1 MMKPHMPFR
10 QMIRDLR
17 DHPSIRGKLD
27 IAETTG
33 TLGLTAD
40 STGQPGDDCAVLPR
54 EDGYDLFACEGF
66 INAFVQADP
75 WFAGWCGVMVNISDI
90 LSMGGRPRCVTN
102 AIWAPNA
109 EQAQPVLAGMKAAA
123 QAYDV
128 PIVGGHT
135 NLRTE
140 ALQLSVSILGHARA
154 VISSFNAR
162 PGNVLICAV
171 DLRGNYREP
180 FDNWN
185 AALTTPPTALRKAL
199 SILPDIAEG
208 GLVTAGKDISQGG
221 IVGTALMLA
230 EASGVGIDIQLEAVP
245 RPEGVDIAR
254 WLRSFPSFGFLL
266 TANEQDVEE
275 ICAAFTS
282 HGISASACGSVKG
295 GSAVHLTSREDS
307 AAFWDY
313 ARTPYLN
320 LSHQEAQHA

>member
-1 MMKPHMPFR
+1 MKPHIPLR
-10 QMIRDLR
+10 QMVRDLR
-17 DHPSIRGKLD
+17 DHPSVRGKLD
-27 IAETTG
+27 IAHSTA

-40 STGQPGDDCAVLPR
+40 STGQPGDDCAVLPTK
-54 EDGYDLFACEGF
+54 DGYDLFACEGF
-66 INAFVQADP
+66 INAFVEADP

-123 QAYDV
+123 QAYGV

-135 NLRTE
+135 NLRTD
-140 ALQLSVSILGHARA
+140 ALQLSVSILGHASA

-162 PGNVLICAV
+162 PGDVLICAV
-171 DLRGNYREP
+171 DLRGSYREP

-185 AALTTPPTALRKAL
+185 AALTTPPAALRAAL
-199 SILPDIAEG
+199 SILPEIAEA
-208 GLVTAGKDISQGG
+208 GLATGGKDISQGG

-230 EASGVGIDIQLEAVP
+230 EASGVGIDIQLEALP
-245 RPEGVDIAR
+245 RPEGVEMGR

-266 TANEQDVEE
+266 TAAAKDADA
-275 ICAAFTS
+275 ICHAFDD
-282 HGISASACGSVKG
+282 HGVSASICGDVTD
-295 GSAVHLTSREDS
+295 GSAVNLTSREGS
-307 AAFWDY
+307 ALFWDY

-320 LSHQEAQHA
+320 LSSQEARHA

>member
-1 MMKPHMPFR
+1 MMKPHMPLR

-17 DHPSIRGKLD
+17 DHPSVRGKLD
-27 IAETTG
+27 IAESTQ
-33 TLGLTAD
+33 TLGLTAS
-40 STGQPGDDCAVLPR
+40 STGQPGDDCAVLPSA
-54 EDGYDLFACEGF
+54 DGYDLFACEGF

-123 QAYDV
+123 LAYEV

-135 NLRTE
+135 NLRAD
-140 ALQLSVSILGHARA
+140 ALQLSVSILGHARS
-154 VISSFNAR
+154 VISSFTAC
-162 PGNVLICAV
+162 PGDVLICAI
-171 DLRGNYREP
+171 DLRGSYREP

-185 AALTTPPTALRKAL
+185 AALTTPPKALRAAL
-199 SILPDIAEG
+199 SILPEVAEA

-221 IVGTALMLA
+221 ILGTALMLA
-230 EASGVGIDIQLEAVP
+230 EASGVGIDIQLEALP
-245 RPEGVDIAR
+245 QPESVDIGR

-266 TANEQDVEE
+266 TAKEQDVED
-275 ICAAFTS
+275 ICEAFQA
-282 HGISASACGSVKG
+282 HGILASACGSVKDG
-295 GSAVHLTSREDS
+295 TSVHLTSREGS
-307 AAFWDY
+307 APFWDY

-320 LSHQEAQHA
+320 LTNQEARDA